1 MQAAYVFAKILI
13 DVYYIL
19 QDQYFVI
26 LYHIYKKIVS
36 KKEVEFYKGIK
47 ILFIWIYTISYEIK
61 KAFRINFESLQ
72 FMKMVCQKYVI
83 CFEASRGQDL
93 NRIYLASTL
102 LIISAVDDALIFT
115 CF

>member
-1 MQAAYVFAKILI
+1 MQAACVFAKIVI

-19 QDQYFVI
+19 HDQYFVI

-36 KKEVEFYKGIK
+36 KKEVELYKGIK
-47 ILFIWIYTISYEIK
+47 ILLIWIHTISYEIK

-83 CFEASRGQDL
+83 CLEASQGQDL

-102 LIISAVDDALIFT
+102 
-115 CF
+115 